1 MIARVL
7 ARPNVCFVLL
17 MIVLTF
23 PGCGR
28 GISQFVT
35 KPVQGSQNLSID
47 EITQMAG
54 QSLQMMGYGIQEQN
68 IPAGYIYARKRVV
81 EDIYGRSTEI
91 KINVQQ
97 GQVGEKVLGVE
108 AFSCPG
114 CIPEA
119 HFSPSWMANQFYTYF
134 DLRYKASARFAG
146 TKASPVQGS
155 PPPGSISGSPPITG
169 KSADGPL
176 SAPSPNIILTS
187 GAVTTMGSLKIIEET
202 RARAEQGDAE
212 AQFKLGRMYAK
223 GEGVPQDYVQ
233 AVAWF
238 RKAAEQGNAKGQNG
252 LGAMYGSGQGV
263 PQDWVQAVVW
273 FRKAAEQGEAMAQ
286 CNLGVMYANG
296 QGVPQDYAE
305 AAAWY
310 RKAAEQGYAQA
321 QFNLGLMYANGEGV
335 RQDYAQAL
343 VWYRKA
349 AEQGYAAAQFNL
361 GGMYDFGRGV
371 PQDYVEAHMWRN
383 LAAARATGEDK
394 KKFEDGRDD
403 LAKSM
408 TPAQVTE
415 AQKRA
420 QEWTEA
426 FARRRTAQAEKD
438 LEAARAIS
446 PPMTGKSAEGS
457 LSAPSPN
464 IVPTPGA
471 ATTMGSLKINKVEI
485 DPTVVRAGSKF
496 QIVADYIVADPE
508 TEEKEIPVLF
518 SLSILEGSKVLYAPK
533 ATEIKSYN
541 NKSTIRREPIT
552 AGAKKGVYKIK
563 VSIQYNNLSAE
574 GAADL
579 RIE

>member
-1 MIARVL
+1 MIARGFPG
-7 ARPNVCFVLL
+7 PNVCFVLL

-54 QSLQMMGYGIQEQN
+54 QSLQMMGYGIQEQD
-68 IPAGYIYARKRVV
+68 IPAGYIYARKRMV

-91 KINVQQ
+91 WINVEQ

-108 AFSCPG
+108 AFSCRG

-119 HFSPSWMANQFYTYF
+119 HFSPSWMINQFYTYF
-134 DLRYKASARFAG
+134 DLVYKAAGRSSG
-146 TKASPVQGS
+146 TKTPPLQGF
-155 PPPGSISGSPPITG
+155 PPPSSISG
-169 KSADGPL
+169 
-176 SAPSPNIILTS
+176 
-187 GAVTTMGSLKIIEET
+187 
-202 RARAEQGDAE
+202 
-212 AQFKLGRMYAK
+212 
-223 GEGVPQDYVQ
+223 
-233 AVAWF
+233 
-238 RKAAEQGNAKGQNG
+238 
-252 LGAMYGSGQGV
+252 
-263 PQDWVQAVVW
+263 
-273 FRKAAEQGEAMAQ
+273 
-286 CNLGVMYANG
+286 
-296 QGVPQDYAE
+296 
-305 AAAWY
+305 
-310 RKAAEQGYAQA
+310 
-321 QFNLGLMYANGEGV
+321 
-335 RQDYAQAL
+335 
-343 VWYRKA
+343 
-349 AEQGYAAAQFNL
+349 
-361 GGMYDFGRGV
+361 
-371 PQDYVEAHMWRN
+371 
-383 LAAARATGEDK
+383 
-394 KKFEDGRDD
+394 
-403 LAKSM
+403 
-408 TPAQVTE
+408 
-415 AQKRA
+415 
-420 QEWTEA
+420 
-426 FARRRTAQAEKD
+426 
-438 LEAARAIS
+438 S
-446 PPMTGKSAEGS
+446 PPMTGKSAEGP
-457 LSAPSPN
+457 LSAPPPN

-496 QIVADYIVADPE
+496 QIVADYFVADPK